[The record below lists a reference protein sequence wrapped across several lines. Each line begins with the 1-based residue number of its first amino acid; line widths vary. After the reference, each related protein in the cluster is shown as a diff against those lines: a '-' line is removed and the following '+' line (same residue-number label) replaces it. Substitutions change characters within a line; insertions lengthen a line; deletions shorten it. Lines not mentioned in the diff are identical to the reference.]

1 MGSAVELDTA
11 PIFQVR
17 AAGSFEQKPG
27 CPEDSIGALS
37 SEKLEYLCQG
47 ECYNPSDTR
56 RKISRIEVVRIR
68 PQLNENE
75 EIDPLIED
83 PWKILPCPDSS
94 EGCQVAFTDP
104 EFTSSGRDAVY
115 YARAIESKSPAI
127 DVHPLGCQ
135 YDEKGRC
142 IKVDPCFGRPADD
155 NCLAETEQR
164 AWSSPIF
171 IDQKT
176 NG

>member
-1 MGSAVELDTA
+1 MGSGVELDTA

-17 AAGSFEQKPG
+17 AVGSFEQKPG
-27 CPEDSIGALS
+27 CPEDSIRGLS
-37 SEKLEYLCQG
+37 AERLEYLCQG

-56 RKISRIEVVRIR
+56 HEIDRIEVVRIR

-75 EIDPLIED
+75 GMDHLIED
-83 PWKILPCPDSS
+83 PWKVLPCPPNRD
-94 EGCQVAFTDP
+94 GCQVAFTDP
-104 EFTSSGRDAVY
+104 DFSGSGRDAVY
-115 YARAIESKSPAI
+115 YVRAIESTTAAI
-127 DVHPLGCQ
+127 DVDPLGCE
-135 YDEKGRC
+135 YDELGRC
-142 IKVDPCFGRPADD
+142 IDVRPCFGRPDED

-171 IDQKT
+171 VDYKK